1 MGKEEFREFIIRKYQ
16 KIKLP
21 KKEFKAI
28 SRLIKVALT
37 VGKKKT

>member
-1 MGKEEFREFIIRKYQ
+1 MGKEEFHEFISIKYQ

-21 KKEFKAI
+21 KKEFKAT
-28 SRLIKVALT
+28 SRLIKVALI